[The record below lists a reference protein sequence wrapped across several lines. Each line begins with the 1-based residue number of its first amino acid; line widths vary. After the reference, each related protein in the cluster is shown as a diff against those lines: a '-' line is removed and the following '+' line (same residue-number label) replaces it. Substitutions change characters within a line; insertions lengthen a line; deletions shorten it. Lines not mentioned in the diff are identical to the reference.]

1 MFCEKVQASMI
12 PNILLLIPYCIIDT
26 LYIAYSYFYYVFNI
40 FVLLCMCNLAA
51 PLSPKQ
57 PEAPMEQLNIMNRGE
72 STSILKF
79 KCTSNLTEPEMLD
92 LIRKV
97 IPNIRT
103 EWEDVAYALHYE
115 ISIVHAIKE
124 KHVGDSKRCCRE
136 LLEDW
141 LSTDHGARPK
151 TWATLLKA
159 IGHIEELTRA
169 REDILQDLQLE
180 SGSLTL
186 I

>member
-40 FVLLCMCNLAA
+40 FVLLCMCTLAA

-57 PEAPMEQLNIMNRGE
+57 PEAPMEQLHVMNCGE

-79 KCTSNLTEPEMLD
+79 KCTSNLTEPEMAD
-92 LIRKV
+92 L
-97 IPNIRT
+97 NILVVPRIQRY
-103 EWEDVAYALHYE
+103 WEDMAYALRYK
-115 ISIVHAIKE
+115 IADVHAIKE
-124 KHVGDSKRCCRE
+124 KHCDDPKRCCRE

-141 LSTDHGARPK
+141 LSTNHGTHPK
-151 TWATLLKA
+151 TWVTLLKA
-159 IGHIEELTRA
+159 IGHIEDLTIVQ
-169 REDILQDLQLE
+169 EKILQDLQLK

-186 I
+186 T